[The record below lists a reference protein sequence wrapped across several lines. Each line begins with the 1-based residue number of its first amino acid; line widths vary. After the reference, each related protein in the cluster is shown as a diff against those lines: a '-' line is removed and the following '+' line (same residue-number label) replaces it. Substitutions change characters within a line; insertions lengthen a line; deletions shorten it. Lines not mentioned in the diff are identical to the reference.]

1 MLDIE
6 NTIKQ
11 KRGVPLMES
20 SGLDTA
26 KERIS
31 LLKNMS
37 VEISQIKVKRKEKE
51 LKKMDQL
58 ICELWYNF
66 KRCMIHAVGIS
77 EKEKIL
83 SGLEEIIE

>member
-11 KRGVPLMES
+11 KRSVPLMES

-51 LKKMDQL
+51 LKKMD
-58 ICELWYNF
+58 
-66 KRCMIHAVGIS
+66 
-77 EKEKIL
+77 
-83 SGLEEIIE
+83 

>member
-11 KRGVPLMES
+11 KRSVPLMES

-58 ICELWYNF
+58 ICELWDNF
-66 KRCMIHAVGIS
+66 KRCIIYVVGMS
-77 EKEKIL
+77 EKEKNMEWIRRNN
-83 SGLEEIIE
+83 